1 MFRNVYVAAGRVIL
15 GLAFCGHAVAAGL
28 AQPPPQSTAT
38 GATPGEAVTLE
49 PIECWSRISTG
60 AVRVG
65 ELFTLVVTCSVV
77 DTASTTVVPDQSRL
91 DPGVFQIPPFEV
103 VSGTQANDLR
113 TATRRFFQYEY
124 TVRYVGEDFG
134 KDISLPS
141 LTVSYHVQTRVQ
153 QGPAIE
159 GRELQYILPARMIR
173 ILSLVPGIATDIRDQ
188 PPETF
193 RQIEA
198 RRFRA
203 NVLRVI
209 AGFLFIVGALVLISG
224 LTRVFRRRKHQP
236 LALNKLTSVS
246 AILRRLSEEL
256 GDVRRLRGTE
266 GWTDALGAR
275 ALAALRVVATYAVS
289 RPVNQVP
296 GHGIQPSDGQL
307 VVPGRWLG
315 RNAALIS
322 GSATST
328 TLAEARRVIET
339 GRAVSDV
346 EAGGARVSSVQRLAD
361 LDHAMS
367 RLSSKAYG
375 RDAGAIKDADLDD
388 ALDVG
393 GRELDRLRREHTWLA
408 KKLRALGSALERL
421 RVRLKPDATVS
432 RLRDRA

>member
-1 MFRNVYVAAGRVIL
+1 MFRNVCVAAGGVIV
-15 GLAFCGHAVAAGL
+15 GLAFSGHAVAAGL
-28 AQPPPQSTAT
+28 AQPPRQSVATA
-38 GATPGEAVTLE
+38 ATPGEAVTLA
-49 PIECWSRISTG
+49 PIECWSRTSTG

-65 ELFTLVVTCSVV
+65 ELFTLEVTCSVV

-124 TVRYVGEDFG
+124 AVRYVGEDFG
-134 KDISLPS
+134 KDISLPP
-141 LTVSYHVQTRVQ
+141 LTVSYHVQSRVQ

-159 GRELQYILPARMIR
+159 GREQQYILPARMIR
-173 ILSLVPGIATDIRDQ
+173 ILSLVPGVATDIRDQ
-188 PPETF
+188 PAETF

-209 AGFLFIVGALVLISG
+209 AGFLYIAGALALISG
-224 LTRVFRRRKHQP
+224 LTRVLRRRKHQAP
-236 LALNKLTSVS
+236 ALNKLTSVS
-246 AILRRLSEEL
+246 AILRRVSEEL

-266 GWTDALGAR
+266 GWTDSLGAR

-289 RPVNQVP
+289 HPVNQVP
-296 GHGIQPSDGQL
+296 GYGVQPSDGQL
-307 VVPGRWLG
+307 VVRGRWLG
-315 RNAALIS
+315 RNAALVS
-322 GSATST
+322 GSATSA
-328 TLAEARRVIET
+328 TLAEARRRIEA

-346 EAGGARVSSVQRLAD
+346 EADGAGVSGVERLAD
-361 LDHAMS
+361 LDLAMS

-375 RDAGAIKDADLDD
+375 RDAGSINDADLDQ

-393 GRELDRLRREHTWLA
+393 GRELDRLRREHTWLP
-408 KKLRALGSALERL
+408 KKLRAAGSTLVRL
-421 RVRLKPDATVS
+421 RVRLKPDTTVG
-432 RLRDRA
+432 RLRDRS